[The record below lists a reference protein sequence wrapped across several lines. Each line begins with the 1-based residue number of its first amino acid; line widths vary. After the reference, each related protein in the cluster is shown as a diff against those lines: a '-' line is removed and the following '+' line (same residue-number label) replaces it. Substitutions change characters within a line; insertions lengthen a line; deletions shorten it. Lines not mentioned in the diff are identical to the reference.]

1 MSGSQVWGPPM
12 LRRHYAEVCPTN
24 LQPLKLWMREE
35 DHSITIGARKSHLHH
50 SQNARAA
57 ALICQLAWRLCDL
70 KYASFASSLNIQ
82 VAQADGSL
90 VEVETV
96 LSELAP
102 LTVRRL
108 REFSEQ
114 DEVLAAF
121 VSQLCAPTRPQ
132 ATGAADT
139 LQLVTTDF
147 FLDKTLVSKGCCSES
162 IELVR
167 CPKVRYAQM
176 PSSSL
181 LNREVIGR
189 YGLYICSNESSGN
202 H

>member
-1 MSGSQVWGPPM
+1 MVRRCGPPR
-12 LRRHYAEVCPTN
+12 LRRHYAEVCPTD

-35 DHSITIGARKSHLHH
+35 DHSITIGTPNRHLHH
-50 SQNARAA
+50 SQKARAA
-57 ALICQLAWRLCDL
+57 ASICQLAWRLCDL
-70 KYASFASSLNIQ
+70 KYASFASSLSMQ
-82 VAQADGSL
+82 AVQADGSL
-90 VEVETV
+90 VEVEAV

-108 REFSEQ
+108 REFAEQ
-114 DEVLAAF
+114 DEVLASF

-167 CPKVRYAQM
+167 CPR
-176 PSSSL
+176 
-181 LNREVIGR
+181 
-189 YGLYICSNESSGN
+189 
-202 H
+202 

>member
-1 MSGSQVWGPPM
+1 M

-57 ALICQLAWRLCDL
+57 ALICQLAELLCEL
-70 KYASFASSLNIQ
+70 KYASFASSLNIK
-82 VAQADGSL
+82 VARANGSL

-102 LTVRRL
+102 LTMTVTGIRK
-108 REFSEQ
+108 FAEQ
-114 DEVLAAF
+114 DEVLGAF

-167 CPKVRYAQM
+167 CPKVRYAQV
-176 PSSSL
+176 PSFTYST
-181 LNREVIGR
+181 RVV
-189 YGLYICSNESSGN
+189 SSGKQTRI
-202 H
+202 